1 MTGVS
6 WKLSMQ
12 SFLASSRTPPQITV
26 TRKCCFTTS
35 RRVSSPDARKFS
47 IRGSTAFVRG
57 TDAETKHLREKASLL
72 QDFPSR
78 VPTKRQMLSPMIHR
92 LARIKAVKIAVIR
105 KLISLRNRC
114 TYPQQST
121 RKEETLKF
129 VKSWYF
135 L

>member
-26 TRKCCFTTS
+26 TRKCCFPTS

-57 TDAETKHLREKASLL
+57 TDAETKHLREKATLRQKASLL

-78 VPTKRQMLSPMIHR
+78 VPTKRQMLSPMIRR
-92 LARIKAVKIAVIR
+92 LARIKAVKIA
-105 KLISLRNRC
+105 KN
-114 TYPQQST
+114 
-121 RKEETLKF
+121 
-129 VKSWYF
+129 
-135 L
+135 